1 MSNMENIC
9 NVYVSNVDKESW
21 AKFRGQALLNGWNS
35 GSDWLRHL
43 IKEYADG
50 EHNET
55 K

>member
-1 MSNMENIC
+1 MSDMKTIC
-9 NVYVSNVDKESW
+9 ITNVDKESW
-21 AKFRGQALLNGWNS
+21 SKFRGQALLNGWNS

>member
-1 MSNMENIC
+1 MSDMENIC

-21 AKFRGQALLNGWNS
+21 SKFRVQALLNGWNS